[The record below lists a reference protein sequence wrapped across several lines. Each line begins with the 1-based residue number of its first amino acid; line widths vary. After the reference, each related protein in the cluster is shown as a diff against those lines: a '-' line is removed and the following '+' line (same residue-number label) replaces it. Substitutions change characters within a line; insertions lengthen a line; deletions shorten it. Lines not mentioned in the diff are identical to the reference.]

1 MTKEQI
7 DSAVKELAEEAKS
20 IYGDKLKEV
29 ILFGSCARGDF
40 ADDSDV
46 DVMILVDVPKE
57 EIPEADNKINPAIH
71 RLDRKYDFDLLF
83 APVVQSYDEFNHWIE
98 VTPFFKNVRNEGIRY
113 A

>member
-1 MTKEQI
+1 MTKEMI
-7 DSAVKELAEEAKS
+7 DGALKDLTAETKT

-46 DVMILVDVPKE
+46 DVMILLNVPLDE
-57 EIPEADNKINPAIH
+57 VNDEMIKIRPAIH
-71 RLDRKYDFDLLF
+71 RLDEKYDYEILF
-83 APVVQSYDEFNHWIE
+83 APIVQSYDLFHYWLD
-98 VTPFFKNVRNEGIRY
+98 VMPFYQNVRKEGVRY